1 MLGVKLNREQWRN
14 CKTSKDYLEKFIVN
28 IIRVTADDT
37 NDATTHN
44 VMALVC
50 IVLRDKYG
58 FGGQRLR
65 RLLVEVTR
73 QAEAVNSHM
82 VRVSDI
88 IAVLQEEVPDI
99 ATFWPKVETKGGEA
113 DDTNAGAN

>member
-1 MLGVKLNREQWRN
+1 MKLNREIWRN
-14 CKTSKDYLEKFIVN
+14 CKASKAYLETFISN
-28 IIRVTADDT
+28 IITVTSNDT

-44 VMALVC
+44 LMALVC

-82 VRVSDI
+82 VKVSDI
-88 IAVLQEEVPDI
+88 VAALQDEVPDI
-99 ATFWPKVETKGGEA
+99 ATFWPRVEAKGDGA
-113 DDTNAGAN
+113 DDTDASAD

>member
-1 MLGVKLNREQWRN
+1 MKLNRETWRN
-14 CKTSKDYLEKFIVN
+14 CKASKDYLEKFIGN
-28 IIRVTADDT
+28 IITITANDT

-58 FGGQRLR
+58 FGGQRLK

-82 VRVSDI
+82 VKVSDI
-88 IAVLQEEVPDI
+88 VAVLQDEVPDI
-99 ATFWPKVETKGGEA
+99 ATFWPKVDAKGGE
-113 DDTNAGAN
+113 DECE

>member
-1 MLGVKLNREQWRN
+1 MGVKLNREQWRN
-14 CKTSKDYLEKFIVN
+14 CRSSRDYLEKFIGN

-88 IAVLQEEVPDI
+88 VAALQEEVPDI
-99 ATFWPKVETKGGEA
+99 ATFWPRVEAKGGEA
-113 DDTNAGAN
+113 DDTDASAD